1 MQLEARGL
9 PIHTRTLS
17 VTLSAADDD
26 AVAFDAYVLD
36 LRKRGFVP
44 VAGDLQGTGIIHHM
58 LLAGTLDPVA
68 RTITHVGARMPT
80 VAFEASVA
88 SEGESCRDLAFRVE
102 RLAGTAIDGTWA
114 RTLGAEIGGPR
125 GCSHVLTLAQLLG
138 PTAAWALDED
148 ERLLGSPA
156 RPPGE
161 RIFRRDVTVDG
172 HELCG
177 DLYLT
182 LQMNDLHFAPLPP
195 GGAAADRFA
204 AQLEVRAAT
213 RLTMGDMGVVEASVG
228 ERRRTAR
235 ELDGAVWRE
244 RPDVAAA
251 LAGASLRSGISA
263 RLLRHFAGAGDDRP
277 LLDALLML
285 APATVQ
291 CMASFVDTWTKVP
304 WMRGEGGGSETGG
317 HPDSCWM
324 WRRDGA
330 LGRKR
335 FG

>member
-17 VTLSAADDD
+17 VTLSAADDG

-58 LLAGTLDPVA
+58 QLAGTLDPHA
-68 RTITHVGARMPT
+68 RTISRIAASMPT
-80 VAFEASVA
+80 VAFEASTA
-88 SEGESCRDLAFRVE
+88 SAGESCRDLAFRVE
-102 RLAGTAIDGTWA
+102 HLAGTALDGGWA
-114 RTLGAEIGGPR
+114 RALGAEIGGPR

-148 ERLLGSPA
+148 ARLLAAPE

-172 HELCG
+172 YELSG

-182 LQMNDLHFAPLPP
+182 LQMNDLHFAPLAP
-195 GGAAADRFA
+195 GGAAGDRFA
-204 AQLEVRAAT
+204 KQCEVRAAT
-213 RLTMGDMGVVEASVG
+213 LLTLAEMNVVEIAVG
-228 ERRRTAR
+228 ERRRTAS
-235 ELDGAVWRE
+235 EFESAAWRK
-244 RPDVAAA
+244 RPDRAEPLV
-251 LAGASLRSGISA
+251 GASLRSGISA
-263 RLLRHFAGAGDDRP
+263 RLLRQFADAGDDRP

-291 CMASFVDTWTKVP
+291 CIASFIDTWTQVP
-304 WMRGEGGGSETGG
+304 WMRREGGSSETGG